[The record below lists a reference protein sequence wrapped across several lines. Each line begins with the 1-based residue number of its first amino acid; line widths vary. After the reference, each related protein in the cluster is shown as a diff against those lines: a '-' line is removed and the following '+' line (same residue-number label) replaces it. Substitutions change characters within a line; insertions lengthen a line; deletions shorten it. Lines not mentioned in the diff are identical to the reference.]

1 MFLIR
6 LVGRF
11 IGFTFKA
18 VVFIAAMGAIA
29 AGVMVALFDADQ
41 YKRQVAQRVL
51 DLTGRAVSIDSADLQ
66 LGLPPRVVLNGV
78 RIRNAQWGSR
88 PDMARINR
96 VTVKLDPLAAIS
108 GGSSVAEV

>member
-18 VVFIAAMGAIA
+18 VVFIAAMVAVA
-29 AGVMVALFDADQ
+29 AGVMMALFDADQ
-41 YKRQVAQRVL
+41 YKRQVAQKVL
-51 DLTGRAVSIDSADLQ
+51 DLTGRAVSIDSAELQ

-78 RIRNAQWGSR
+78 RVRNAPWGSR
-88 PDMARINR
+88 QDMARINR
-96 VTVKLDPLAAIS
+96 VTVKLNPLAAVS
-108 GGSSVAEV
+108 GGDAVAE